1 MTLPFFDVMDAIDKR
16 KWAKVQKLIDKFPYV
31 LNLFDDKGNSVLAF
45 SIRNDCDI
53 TFIDF
58 LHSKHCNF
66 NLGNPLLQESPLYL
80 CFSFEATEEAER
92 L

>member
-1 MTLPFFDVMDAIDKR
+1 MTLPFFDVIDAIDK
-16 KWAKVQKLIDKFPYV
+16 KMWTKAQKLINKFPYV
-31 LNLFDDKGNSVLAF
+31 LNLFDDKGNNVLSL

-58 LHSKHCNF
+58 LHSKHCNY

-80 CFSFEATEEAER
+80 CFSFWATEKA
-92 L
+92 